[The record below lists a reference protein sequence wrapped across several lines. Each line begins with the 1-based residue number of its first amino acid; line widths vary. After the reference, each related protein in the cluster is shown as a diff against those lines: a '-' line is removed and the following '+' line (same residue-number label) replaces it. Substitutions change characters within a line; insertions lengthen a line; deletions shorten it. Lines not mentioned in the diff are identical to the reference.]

1 VVSKSGFAAF
11 RAVRLSPYRRSYF
24 RLRLRLGPNGGAAST
39 TWERLSERHSLSA
52 RKAAE
57 PLTAYR
63 LLTTD
68 Y

>member
-1 VVSKSGFAAF
+1 VVSKSGCAAF
-11 RAVRLSPYRRSYF
+11 RAVSLCLTAESYF
-24 RLRLRLGPNGGAAST
+24 KIEAAPRTERRQSLT